1 MTATCSSP
9 SELSYSHLIR
19 ISLPAILSVALE
31 PVAAMVDTALVGR
44 EDTMWLAGLAV
55 SVSVF
60 TTFSWAFNFL
70 VYTVNARVAQAV
82 GAGDRKLLGMQ
93 IRLALSTALVLG
105 VLVGALL
112 YAIRAPLFVHVMG
125 ASDEL
130 VALAYPY
137 YSVRCLGVPFV
148 MMTTALLGILRGL
161 QRIPFSFALIAVLTV
176 SNIFTT
182 WFALSTQA
190 RAQSR

>member
-1 MTATCSSP
+1 M
-9 SELSYSHLIR
+9 YS
-19 ISLPAILSVALE
+19 A
-31 PVAAMVDTALVGR
+31 
-44 EDTMWLAGLAV
+44 
-55 SVSVF
+55 
-60 TTFSWAFNFL
+60 AFNL
-70 VYTVNARVAQAV
+70 
-82 GAGDRKLLGMQ
+82 
-93 IRLALSTALVLG
+93 TALVLG

-112 YAIRAPLFVHVMG
+112 YAIRAPLFVQVMG

-148 MMTTALLGILRGL
+148 MITTALLGILRGL

>member
-1 MTATCSSP
+1 MT
-9 SELSYSHLIR
+9 
-19 ISLPAILSVALE
+19 
-31 PVAAMVDTALVGR
+31 
-44 EDTMWLAGLAV
+44 V
-55 SVSVF
+55 SVSVL

-112 YAIRAPLFVHVMG
+112 YAIRALLFVHVMG

-130 VALAYPY
+130 VAFLEGIGLPA
-137 YSVRCLGVPFV
+137 VPPPRVPPQPQFE
-148 MMTTALLGILRGL
+148 
-161 QRIPFSFALIAVLTV
+161 FAA
-176 SNIFTT
+176 
-182 WFALSTQA
+182 
-190 RAQSR
+190 